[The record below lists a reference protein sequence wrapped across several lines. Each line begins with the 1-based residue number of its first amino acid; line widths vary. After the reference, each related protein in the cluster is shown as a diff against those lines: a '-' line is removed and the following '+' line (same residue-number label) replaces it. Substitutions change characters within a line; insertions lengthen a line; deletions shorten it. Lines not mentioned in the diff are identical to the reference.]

1 MSYSLCVS
9 LSDCCARTTQL
20 TLQDSLNP
28 RETTLRHFCL
38 QWRLDRFACVW
49 MLQWPLH
56 RGLLMQIRASAESWT
71 DEDVLVYISITDS
84 SFCEYFWWKWLD
96 CHVNALFWGVAHSS
110 LFFYIMVLLNDA
122 EHPSFSQNK
131 RAIRWKQR
139 IFLSSLWMW
148 EWQPVQAGPAT
159 ELRQAPASHCSS
171 MQLKQMQ
178 FFYLSVLCG
187 NNWAISNLLV
197 QWVSRPADRLFV
209 LYFTLNSFDFF
220 SHAFAHSSVLCKYS
234 LITATSFTF
243 WYFYSGGN

>member
-1 MSYSLCVS
+1 MSVFQIAVRGQHSLHYKTVWIHVRRHSDISVS
-9 LSDCCARTTQL
+9 SEDSIDLHVFECCSDPCTEASWCRSGP
-20 TLQDSLNP
+20 LQRAEQMKMCSYTSP
-28 RETTLRHFCL
+28 S
-38 QWRLDRFACVW
+38 
-49 MLQWPLH
+49 
-56 RGLLMQIRASAESWT
+56 QIRRF
-71 DEDVLVYISITDS
+71 VSI
-84 SFCEYFWWKWLD
+84 FGGNGLIVMLMLF
-96 CHVNALFWGVAHSS
+96 FWGAAHSS
-110 LFFYIMVLLNDA
+110 LFFYFMVLLNDA

-209 LYFTLNSFDFF
+209 LYFMLNSFDCHVYALFQPCICTFF
-220 SHAFAHSSVLCKYS
+220 CFMQV
-234 LITATSFTF
+234 
-243 WYFYSGGN
+243 